1 MNIEFDKVGME
12 YWHGYEDGDIRTAI
26 VRNTILS

>member
-12 YWHGYEDGDIRTAI
+12 YWRGYEVGDIRTAI
-26 VRNTILS
+26 LRNTILL